1 MRASFAPA
9 TAVLFLAAGAAQA
22 QGDAKPRIR
31 LLDPA
36 PLTLRGLNFE
46 ETEAV
51 RLVVRLGDRTVL
63 RKVRATSSGSFTA
76 AYPAMRYN
84 RCAGSLEV
92 TATGRK
98 GSRVSWELIP
108 LDCPTMLDG

>member
-1 MRASFAPA
+1 MRASLAAA
-9 TAVLFLAAGAAQA
+9 TAVLFLATGTAHAQSE
-22 QGDAKPRIR
+22 AKPRVR

-46 ETEAV
+46 ETEAI

-76 AYPAMRYN
+76 TYPAMRYS

-98 GSRVSWELIP
+98 GSRVSWELLP
-108 LDCPTMLDG
+108 LDCPTLDD